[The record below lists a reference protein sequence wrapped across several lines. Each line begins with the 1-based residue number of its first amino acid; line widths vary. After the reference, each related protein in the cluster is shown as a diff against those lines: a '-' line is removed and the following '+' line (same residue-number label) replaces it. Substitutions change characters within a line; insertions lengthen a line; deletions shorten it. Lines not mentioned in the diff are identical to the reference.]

1 MTEVALT
8 GAVIVMQPTLTMF
21 TCTASGGMLILF
33 ILATARLAL
42 LVPQESVK
50 CEDIQH
56 LESLRYL
63 RYLRG
68 YFRDFTRASILIG
81 IIIFN
86 DATSQHPAEISK
98 AGNLTRYRALILV
111 APFKTCDAHAK

>member
-1 MTEVALT
+1 MRGTGSYKSRMMIIMTEVALT

-50 CEDIQH
+50 CEVGFVCDRQCDSPEG
-56 LESLRYL
+56 LEKRILRPAILLMKHVELNSSL
-63 RYLRG
+63 
-68 YFRDFTRASILIG
+68 SIFQG
-81 IIIFN
+81 IPEANYTF
-86 DATSQHPAEISK
+86 
-98 AGNLTRYRALILV
+98 G
-111 APFKTCDAHAK
+111 